1 MGERGS
7 GGQNLSTTPF
17 RFTRSHKRES
27 GFKSQLTCSRDFVL
41 LAVLARAGTD
51 KTAGKVTNFIDSL
64 LSKPCS
70 GMGAPVSVPMSVS
83 GYFNISEYT
92 AIKNVRFKG

>member
-1 MGERGS
+1 MA
-7 GGQNLSTTPF
+7 
-17 RFTRSHKRES
+17 
-27 GFKSQLTCSRDFVL
+27 QLTCSRDFVL
-41 LAVLARAGTD
+41 LVVLARAGTD

-70 GMGAPVSVPMSVS
+70 GMGTPVSVPMSVS

-92 AIKNVRFKG
+92 GIKNVRFKVIPQK